1 MEGPVPIVS
10 SPAAQELH
18 FCPTTANKFMRG
30 MRLNYLFCK
39 KHRNEELFFKV
50 RRMKSYAGIKH
61 NREILMNKMAT
72 GAETLS

>member
-18 FCPTTANKFMRG
+18 FCTTANKFMRG

-39 KHRNEELFFKV
+39 KHHNEELFFKV
-50 RRMKSYAGIKH
+50 RCMKSYGEIKRS
-61 NREILMNKMAT
+61 REITNKMMT